1 VSPPPAVTVADRGTV
16 RVVTLDRAHARNAID
31 DELAE
36 SLRAALD
43 ELDAREDLSVA
54 VITGAGGTFC
64 AGMDLKAFAERPR
77 EDAARALALVVR
89 RETAKPVIAAVEGHA
104 VGGGCELAA
113 ACDLVVAARNA
124 LFGLPEVRRSLLPA
138 GGGLLRLPRRLPFG
152 VVMELGL
159 TGRPLDAERLHA
171 LGFVARLSDPGA
183 ALDEALAL
191 AEEIVPNGPLAVAAT
206 KQLLWEGATA
216 DWERQDRLVDAVNNS
231 DDAQEGVRSF
241 VEKRAPRWQG
251 R

>member
-1 VSPPPAVTVADRGTV
+1 VTPRPAVAVEDRGAV
-16 RVVTLDRAHARNAID
+16 RVVTLDRIHARNAID

-36 SLRAALD
+36 GLHAALD
-43 ELDAREDLSVA
+43 ELDKREDLAVA

-77 EDAARALALVVR
+77 KDAARALALVVR
-89 RETAKPVIAAVEGHA
+89 YETAKPVIAAVEGHA

-159 TGRPLDAERLHA
+159 TGRSMNAERLHA
-171 LGFVARLSDPGA
+171 LGFVARLSDPGS
-183 ALDEALAL
+183 ALDEALVL
-191 AEEIVPNGPLAVAAT
+191 AEEIVPNGPLALAAT
-206 KQLLWEGATA
+206 KKLLWQGAGT
-216 DWERQDRLVDAVNNS
+216 DWVRQDRLVAAVNS
-231 DDAQEGVRSF
+231 SQDAEEGVRSF